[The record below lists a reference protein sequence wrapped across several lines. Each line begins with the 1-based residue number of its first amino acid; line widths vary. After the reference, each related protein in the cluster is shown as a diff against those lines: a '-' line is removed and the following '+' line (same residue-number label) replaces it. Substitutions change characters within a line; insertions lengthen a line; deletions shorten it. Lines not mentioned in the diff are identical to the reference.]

1 MIQQQLSIKYSA
13 LKISGMNIQMM
24 RSTWD
29 FFLLA
34 VADVWEKGFSWK
46 FFLSRATIG
55 FSALVRAVFQ
65 IAQPPCYRYYYVNL
79 KPFFEIVDCNFN
91 VCYGCFL

>member
-29 FFLLA
+29 FFLFA

-46 FFLSRATIG
+46 
-55 FSALVRAVFQ
+55 
-65 IAQPPCYRYYYVNL
+65 
-79 KPFFEIVDCNFN
+79 KNFVKGN
-91 VCYGCFL
+91 NRV